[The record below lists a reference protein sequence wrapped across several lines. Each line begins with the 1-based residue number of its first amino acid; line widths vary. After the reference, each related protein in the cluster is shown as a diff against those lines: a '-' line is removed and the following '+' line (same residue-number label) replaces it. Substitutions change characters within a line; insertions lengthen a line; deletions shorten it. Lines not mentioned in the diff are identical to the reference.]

1 MGSEIKRIEK
11 EFILKNLH
19 EKRTPLEIHLSEER
33 LQAFIDRFDQERLV
47 LVLPDDILPPELTE
61 VTVFFRFRNN
71 PMTFTSKILQAHER
85 KIEIA
90 QPEELFRDLS
100 RSFERITSPKGVSVT
115 FLFKGKQVRLD
126 YPDSDQYDPVE
137 EPELDAGFDA
147 TRIADLLK
155 AFRERAGRFAS
166 ENKIVMLRERTP
178 TSFQEKLVAKT
189 GKIVA
194 LPFYAAEA
202 QIRSVEVRE
211 RILSQDEIIAHEAE
225 EGEDMFMVL
234 ERIGKIIDANREK
247 RIWHEL
253 YCPILY
259 HQYVVGYLYLM
270 SAGSE
275 QEKFE
280 PATFDFVLQYSRILA
295 YSLKANGYFRA
306 EPVIDEFGAAE
317 LIDISGSGLLFSY
330 PPDGPEILLYTD
342 LDLRISVGE
351 QTIPVRG
358 RVMRSYNDSDRV
370 YIAIQF
376 IELDPDDMEILFE
389 HIYGREYR
397 GDVDSVGAA
406 DPANLP
412 LDEL

>member
-71 PMTFTSKILQAHER
+71 PMTFTSKILQAHEG

-225 EGEDMFMVL
+225 EGEE
-234 ERIGKIIDANREK
+234 ER
-247 RIWHEL
+247 
-253 YCPILY
+253 
-259 HQYVVGYLYLM
+259 
-270 SAGSE
+270 
-275 QEKFE
+275 
-280 PATFDFVLQYSRILA
+280 
-295 YSLKANGYFRA
+295 
-306 EPVIDEFGAAE
+306 DEFHLPGYHRGA
-317 LIDISGSGLLFSY
+317 Y
-330 PPDGPEILLYTD
+330 PRSHLCQ
-342 LDLRISVGE
+342 E
-351 QTIPVRG
+351 QG
-358 RVMRSYNDSDRV
+358 N
-370 YIAIQF
+370 
-376 IELDPDDMEILFE
+376 
-389 HIYGREYR
+389 GK
-397 GDVDSVGAA
+397 GAR
-406 DPANLP
+406 
-412 LDEL
+412 

>member
-1 MGSEIKRIEK
+1 VGSEIKRIEK
-11 EFILKNLH
+11 EFILKDVH
-19 EKRTPLEIHLSEER
+19 DKRTPFEIHLRDER
-33 LQAFIDRFDQERLV
+33 LQAYIERFDEERLV
-47 LVLPDDILPPELTE
+47 LVLPTDILPQDLKEL
-61 VTVFFRFRNN
+61 TVFFRFRNN
-71 PMTFTSKILQAHER
+71 PMTFTSRILQIDGGTVEV
-85 KIEIA
+85 A
-90 QPEELFRDLS
+90 QPDELFRDLS
-100 RSFERITSPKGVSVT
+100 RSFERIKSPKGVNVT

-137 EPELDAGFDA
+137 EPELDPGFDA
-147 TRIADLLK
+147 TKISDLLK
-155 AFRERAGRFAS
+155 SYRERAARFATES
-166 ENKIVMLRERTP
+166 KIVMLRERTP

-189 GKIVA
+189 GKILV
-194 LPFYAAEA
+194 LPFYTAET
-202 QIRSVEVRE
+202 QIRSAEVRE
-211 RILSQDEIIAHEAE
+211 RILSQDEVIAHEAE
-225 EGEDMFMVL
+225 EGEDMFTVL
-234 ERIGKIIDANREK
+234 ERTGKIIDAHREK

-270 SAGSE
+270 RSDSE

-280 PATFDFVLQYSRILA
+280 PATFDFILQYSRILA

-306 EPVIDEFGAAE
+306 EPIIDEFGSAE

-330 PPDGPEILLYTD
+330 PPEGPEILLYTD
-342 LDLRISVGE
+342 LDLRIGVGE
-351 QTIPVRG
+351 KTVPVRG
-358 RVMRSYNDSDRV
+358 RVMRSYNDADRV

-376 IELDPDDMEILFE
+376 IELDPDDMEIIFE

-397 GDVDSVGAA
+397 GDVDSVGTA

>member
-19 EKRTPLEIHLSEER
+19 EKRAPLEIHLSEER
-33 LQAFIDRFDQERLV
+33 LQAFIDRFDEERLV
-47 LVLPDDILPPELTE
+47 LVLPDDILPAGLTE
-61 VTVFFRFRNN
+61 LTVFFRFRNN
-71 PMTFTSKILQAHER
+71 PMTFTSKVLEAQEGR
-85 KIEIA
+85 IEVA
-90 QPEELFRDLS
+90 LPEELFRDLS
-100 RSFERITSPKGVSVT
+100 RSFERISSPKGVSVA

-137 EPELDAGFDA
+137 EPELEAGFDA

-202 QIRSVEVRE
+202 QIRSAEVRE

-270 SAGSE
+270 RANSE

-306 EPVIDEFGAAE
+306 APVIDEFGAAE

-342 LDLRISVGE
+342 LDLRISVGG

-358 RVMRSYNDSDRV
+358 RVMRSYNDADRV

-389 HIYGREYR
+389 HIYGRQYR
-397 GDVDSVGAA
+397 GDVDSVGVA
-406 DPANLP
+406 DPANMP
-412 LDEL
+412 IDEL